1 MNDFKIKLGAINGGE
16 NYFLFEIKDQFF
28 EEFTLSDVEHANI
41 TATAFL
47 DKDGDRLALILT
59 IDGKINKLLC
69 DICTDEISVN
79 INAETDVIIK
89 VTDEYL
95 TSTDEIF
102 YIKKSENQIDLKQLI
117 FEMIILNLPNR
128 RQHPLDENGESTCNK
143 EMVDLVNKYTE
154 VKEKSSDPRWDA
166 LKDLKIK

>member
-1 MNDFKIKLGAINGGE
+1 MDDFKIKLGAINGGE

-69 DICTDEISVN
+69 DICIDEISVN
-79 INAETDVIIK
+79 ITAKTKAIIK
-89 VTDEYL
+89 TTDEDL
-95 TSTDEIF
+95 VSTDEIF
-102 YIKKSENQIDLKQLI
+102 YVKTSENSIDLKQLL
-117 FEMIILNLPNR
+117 FELVILNIPNKK
-128 RQHPLDENGESTCNK
+128 QHTFNEDGSSNCN
-143 EMVDLVNKYTE
+143 EQMIDLVNKYTVTE
-154 VKEKSSDPRWDA
+154 EKSSDPRWDA
-166 LKDLKIK
+166 LKKLKIK